1 MPTLAELDEALG
13 HARQVPAEQRG
24 SAWYAYVDR
33 LLEQRAQIDNT
44 TPIFAEAT

>member
-1 MPTLAELDEALG
+1 MPTLDEVDEALA
-13 HARQVPAEQRG
+13 HAQRVPIEDRG
-24 SAWYAYVDR
+24 AAWYAYVDR